1 MTLFE
6 KVDFIQKRSGF
17 GDKKFCKVY
26 GLQLPVL
33 WQIRKG
39 LYQPDKSEL
48 AYLCGKFNLD
58 LDDFMDHKSSL
69 KTVGLKPGEHTCK
82 LANVQEDSEI
92 YEDFPQ
98 ESNDRY
104 EEKD

>member
-48 AYLCGKFNLD
+48 AYLCDKFNLD
-58 LDDFMDHKSSL
+58 LDDFNDDLFSDDMFTEDVHDDNDENIAYDLKKRMSFMD
-69 KTVGLKPGEHTCK
+69 
-82 LANVQEDSEI
+82 
-92 YEDFPQ
+92 
-98 ESNDRY
+98 
-104 EEKD
+104 KDNSFDVKFL